1 MKLKSYKFLFG
12 IFSFL
17 SDKTNG
23 APLFVKYKLL
33 LGTLILG
40 IASSQAGNYS
50 KKAIINR
57 TDSIVPIMEEVTCY
71 KPAIRRDTLDK
82 IIVRGGVNDERG
94 EPLIGTNVL
103 IKNTTNGTITDVD
116 GNYII
121 TAGKKDILIFS
132 FVGYDT
138 VEIPVFEMINRN
150 EPIILKET
158 NDIIPIVDIPT
169 ITCYMPATTAPII
182 SEALLSGIVKDEQGE
197 VIIGTSV
204 VIKNTTTGVLTD
216 VNGSFTIKAGI
227 NEILIFS
234 CIGFDSL
241 EIPVSEMINRTEP
254 VILKVSEIILCY
266 EVVVVSYSSK
276 ISEITQLLYNEIQTP
291 PVSPD
296 GGDLD
301 DFREWVEENIIY
313 SDRMRKDKVQG
324 QLILHFAIDKEGKV
338 VDAKILSSLSL
349 ETDAEALRILST
361 SGQWQPGSHYGR
373 NIKTLINIPVYFNAN
388 E

>member
-388 E
+388 K

>member
-40 IASSQAGNYS
+40 IASSQAGNLS
-50 KKAIINR
+50 MKAIINR

-94 EPLIGTNVL
+94 EPLIGTNIL

-132 FVGYDT
+132 FVGCET
-138 VEIPVFEMINRN
+138 V
-150 EPIILKET
+150 
-158 NDIIPIVDIPT
+158 
-169 ITCYMPATTAPII
+169 
-182 SEALLSGIVKDEQGE
+182 
-197 VIIGTSV
+197 
-204 VIKNTTTGVLTD
+204 
-216 VNGSFTIKAGI
+216 
-227 NEILIFS
+227 
-234 CIGFDSL
+234 
-241 EIPVSEMINRTEP
+241 EIPVSEMINRKEP
-254 VILKVSEIILCY
+254 IILKDSETILCY

-276 ISEITQLLYNEIQTP
+276 ISAITQLLYNEIQTP

-301 DFREWVEENIIY
+301 DFREWMEENIIY
-313 SDRMRKDKVQG
+313 SDRMREDKVQG

-338 VDAKILSSLSL
+338 VDAKILSKLL
-349 ETDAEALRILST
+349 PEADAEALRILST

-388 E
+388 K